1 MGKRL
6 NQKKPKSFIDI
17 DNRKLID
24 IQLSEL
30 NKAGIKSEDIY
41 IVTGYKSEL
50 FSEYKL
56 NTFFNQY
63 YETTHQV
70 YSISCASSLSDAKE
84 VVVIYG
90 DVIFENILVSTLHE
104 QNHNFV
110 IPSYENFKRLWEDR
124 GDYNYTD
131 LESFTIDEN
140 GRILDIEMKLK
151 TLIKFKANLWVFI
164 FR

>member
-70 YSISCASSLSDAKE
+70 YSISCASSLSDAK
-84 VVVIYG
+84 
-90 DVIFENILVSTLHE
+90 
-104 QNHNFV
+104 
-110 IPSYENFKRLWEDR
+110 
-124 GDYNYTD
+124 
-131 LESFTIDEN
+131 
-140 GRILDIEMKLK
+140 
-151 TLIKFKANLWVFI
+151 
-164 FR
+164 